1 MKQDDRFRPKL
12 GRPRGKTSEPR
23 YLQGVLHA
31 LARAGG
37 KAVAAPRRKRTFD
50 GSRIGRGSGV
60 GRVLADRHVA
70 FRSRRVVIKARIV
83 KIAGSGPKAAQLH
96 LRYVQRDGV
105 TREGEPGELYDRD
118 GDQVDGKAF
127 IERAEGDRHQFRF
140 IVAAEDGEEYED
152 LKPVT
157 RRLMARMEADL
168 DTRLDWVAVD
178 HFNTGHPHTHVI
190 VRGKDD
196 RGQDLIIAR
205 EYISRG
211 MRQRASEIL
220 TLDLGPRTDLE
231 IEQKRAQEMTQ
242 GRLTTLD
249 RQLIREAAQGGGL
262 VRASV
267 PGGREPA
274 IQFG

>member
-1 MKQDDRFRPKL
+1 MVSD
-12 GRPRGKTSEPR
+12 
-23 YLQGVLHA
+23 YLKGV
-31 LARAGG
+31 
-37 KAVAAPRRKRTFD
+37 
-50 GSRIGRGSGV
+50 
-60 GRVLADRHVA
+60 
-70 FRSRRVVIKARIV
+70 
-83 KIAGSGPKAAQLH
+83 
-96 LRYVQRDGV
+96 
-105 TREGEPGELYDRD
+105 
-118 GDQVDGKAF
+118 
-127 IERAEGDRHQFRF
+127 
-140 IVAAEDGEEYED
+140 
-152 LKPVT
+152 VT